1 MGCLVYSSRLGST
14 VAVECSISPEPSRR
28 KHIKRVPFDVRKE
41 MADKLEN
48 MLRIRVTKPS

>member
-1 MGCLVYSSRLGST
+1 M
-14 VAVECSISPEPSRR
+14 AVECSISPEPSRR